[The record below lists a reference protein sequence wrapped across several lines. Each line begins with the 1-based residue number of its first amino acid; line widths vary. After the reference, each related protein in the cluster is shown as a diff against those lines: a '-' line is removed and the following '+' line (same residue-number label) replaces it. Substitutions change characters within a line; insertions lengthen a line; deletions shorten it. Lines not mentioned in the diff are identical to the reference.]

1 MLVFTRKIKE
11 AIQIGEEIEITILGI
26 SGDKVKIGIEA
37 PKNIEI
43 HRKEIYLSIKNENEQ
58 ANNISKDF
66 LNNLKDHIKIGIPKV
81 YELPPVK

>member
-43 HRKEIYLSIKNENEQ
+43 HRKEIYLSIKKENEQ

-66 LNNLKDHIKIGIPKV
+66 LNNLKDHIKTGIPKF
-81 YELPPVK
+81 

>member
-66 LNNLKDHIKIGIPKV
+66 LNNLKDHIKTGIPKV
-81 YELPPVK
+81 